1 MPFKNLLSNLITS
14 IALIYTAQTV
24 QQILCLPEGLPGFK
38 SIRRIF
44 FKSLYLLEDLRH
56 IAPSL
61 SDSQVWSLFRAQENF
76 QEAKGFCFSFS
87 WALPTTPSRLAR
99 VCLPPPCACHPC
111 QQPGGRCS
119 AFGYSGVI
127 RSPLFLQDVVPR
139 DQHLTAA
146 SLFLQG

>member
-1 MPFKNLLSNLITS
+1 MPFKKLLSNLITS

-44 FKSLYLLEDLRH
+44 LKSLYLLEDLRH

-76 QEAKGFCFSFS
+76 QEAKGFCLSFS
-87 WALPTTPSRLAR
+87 RALPTPPCCLTR
-99 VCLPPPCACHPC
+99 VCLPPPCTCHPC
-111 QQPGGRCS
+111 QRPGGRCQC
-119 AFGYSGVI
+119 FRV
-127 RSPLFLQDVVPR
+127 Q
-139 DQHLTAA
+139 
-146 SLFLQG
+146 QGH